1 MIEAGPRSLAMSSPS
16 KPAPRRWIVTL
27 AANESPAQMAERL
40 RARGFVVD
48 QVLEAVGVITGQAG
62 ASTVEHLK
70 ALPGLQSIEP
80 DQPIQLPDHGAGL
93 TW

>member
-1 MIEAGPRSLAMSSPS
+1 MPTPS
-16 KPAPRRWIVTL
+16 QPAPRRWIVTL

-48 QVLEAVGVITGQAG
+48 QVLEPLGVITGQAG

-70 ALPGLQSIEP
+70 ALPGLLSIEP
-80 DQPIQLPDHGAGL
+80 DQPIQLPDPGDGL

>member
-1 MIEAGPRSLAMSSPS
+1 MIAAGLRSLAMPTPS
-16 KPAPRRWIVTL
+16 HPAPRRWIVTL
-27 AANESPAQMAERL
+27 AGDESPTQMAERL

-48 QVLEAVGVITGQAG
+48 QVLEAVGVITGQAA
-62 ASTVEHLK
+62 ASTVEQLR

-80 DQPIQLPDHGAGL
+80 EQQIQLPDSSADL